1 MQTWLTDHFGVL
13 VSFLLSSLIFGAL
26 HAVTPMYAFLTFLG
40 PLYFLY
46 IASQDNLAIPIVCHV
61 VYDVG
66 VLMWAHYAVTSLTQ
80 EEQIEILE
88 WNADD

>member
-1 MQTWLTDHFGVL
+1 MQLL
-13 VSFLLSSLIFGAL
+13 QCMLSSPSLGLCIF
-26 HAVTPMYAFLTFLG
+26 YK
-40 PLYFLY
+40 Y